1 MSLDCGALPTAPLRR
16 SNPTIVNPIIL
27 LLLDPKH
34 NRCFWC
40 FILKPI
46 LCSCFDGCWIL
57 ELYYNCFWNSPET
70 LADCPSFFFPN
81 LFFPASGSSSCKC
94 THCFSF
100 LFHLSLTPT
109 FRTSEWASLNA
120 SLLLSPHTHMHRYAV
135 SLSLSG
141 LKHYKRESFQWAI
154 LSGEGDP
161 NFGERKNL
169 RIIANEARDA
179 LMGRRRCRDPR
190 GFLIWLTCILILS
203 TFLESGVKMREGG
216 KNMNIHP
223 HLYFK
228 AFAVLRE
235 ASAGFDQFPSP
246 LQKWQPSLLGPD
258 RGLARCTG
266 GPVRREPAPVP
277 SCPQTLINRGKYPM
291 ESLWEFL
298 ITQRPC

>member
-1 MSLDCGALPTAPLRR
+1 MVTFWWRSKQVFKQKQLRITALYNSSFSEVSSDTSQLSLVR
-16 SNPTIVNPIIL
+16 
-27 LLLDPKH
+27 
-34 NRCFWC
+34 
-40 FILKPI
+40 
-46 LCSCFDGCWIL
+46 
-57 ELYYNCFWNSPET
+57 
-70 LADCPSFFFPN
+70 
-81 LFFPASGSSSCKC
+81 FFPASGSSSSKC

-109 FRTSEWASLNA
+109 FCTSECASLNA
-120 SLLLSPHTHMHRYAV
+120 SLLLSPHTL

-141 LKHYKRESFQWAI
+141 AKHYKRESFQWAI

-169 RIIANEARDA
+169 RIIANEAKDA
-179 LMGRRRCRDPR
+179 LMGQRWRRVPR

-203 TFLESGVKMREGG
+203 TFIESGGEKERRR
-216 KNMNIHP
+216 NMNIHP

-228 AFAVLRE
+228 AFPILRE
-235 ASAGFDQFPSP
+235 AGAGFDQFPSP
-246 LQKWQPSLLGPD
+246 LQKWQLSLLGPD

-266 GPVRREPAPVP
+266 GPARRESAPVP